1 MTAKFEHFPLTHA
14 PKAGGATTGDRNDA
28 AAAKTIQ
35 RMARPTSSGASLYA
49 RVISTPADPRTRHFY
64 AFVETCQLLI
74 VHLGWVRRV
83 GHSEPAGPRCD
94 APLCTRV
101 SLAV

>member
-14 PKAGGATTGDRNDA
+14 PKAGGATGDRNDA
-28 AAAKTIQ
+28 AAGKTIQ
-35 RMARPTSSGASLYA
+35 RMARPPSSGACLYA
-49 RVISTPADPRTRHFY
+49 PGITTPADPRTRHFY

-83 GHSEPAGPRCD
+83 GHSEPAGPWCD